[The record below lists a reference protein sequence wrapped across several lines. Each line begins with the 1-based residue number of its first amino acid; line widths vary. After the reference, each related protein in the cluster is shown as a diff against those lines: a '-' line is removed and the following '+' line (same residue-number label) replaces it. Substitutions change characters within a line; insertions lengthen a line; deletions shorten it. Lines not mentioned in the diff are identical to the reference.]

1 MAGSEL
7 ANRRIL
13 VVEDEMMVAVWIED
27 ILETLGCVIVG
38 PVSKLEA
45 AIQIVKEEQFDAAI
59 LDITI
64 RGGQVFPV
72 AEVLIERQIPF
83 IFASGYGDWALPENF
98 RGRPRLAKP
107 FTFDEL
113 AGTLHALLSLT

>member
-1 MAGSEL
+1 MAGSGL

-45 AIQIVKEEQFDAAI
+45 AVQIVKEEQFDAAI

-72 AEVLIERQIPF
+72 AEALMERHIPF
-83 IFASGYGDWALPENF
+83 VFASGYGDWALPENF
-98 RGRPRLAKP
+98 RGRPRLPKP

-113 AGTLHALLSLT
+113 AETLHALLSLT